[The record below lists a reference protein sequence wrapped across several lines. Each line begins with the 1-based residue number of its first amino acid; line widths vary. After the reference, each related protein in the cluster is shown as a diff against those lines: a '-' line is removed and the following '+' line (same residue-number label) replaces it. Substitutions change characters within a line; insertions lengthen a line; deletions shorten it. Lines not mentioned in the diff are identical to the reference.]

1 MYFQLVLCSFIFA
14 SAGFFAAPVKTGDWN
29 SPLTTVNP
37 WDGLNIMTGWL
48 SSKKLVTHQLP
59 RLLSFKISPQSLNTL
74 YQSQSNLL
82 AFRGFVIYQASYLN
96 KQLGFAPVSERGMQW
111 QSAFSSPKLE
121 FIYNRIRVYCLFNIP
136 FSFGNK
142 HESAWFAV

>member
-1 MYFQLVLCSFIFA
+1 MNASLTEIIHIF
-14 SAGFFAAPVKTGDWN
+14 SRSYLRTYLHNIEVNVFSTCFMFLHFCICRLLQAAPVKTGDWN

-96 KQLGFAPVSERGMQW
+96 KQLGFAPVSERGNAMAI
-111 QSAFSSPKLE
+111 SIL
-121 FIYNRIRVYCLFNIP
+121 
-136 FSFGNK
+136 
-142 HESAWFAV
+142 